1 MLAKLTGRLHL
12 PAMAKG
18 THDSAADP
26 RNASIL
32 ISVNGALKPRA
43 EAMVSVFDSG
53 FMLGDGVWEGLRVHR
68 GRIAFLDRH
77 LDRLYEGA
85 RAIAMDI
92 GLDREALVR
101 RLYETLDAN
110 RMSDGVHIRL
120 MVTRGIRSTPYQDP
134 RVVISPATIVII
146 PEYKAPLPA
155 IVERGI
161 SLFTV
166 HVRRGDPAVQDP
178 KLNSHSKL
186 NCITACIQAIEAGA
200 DEALML
206 DPHGFVA
213 TCNSTHFFIVRKGE
227 VWTSTGDYCLGGITR
242 ANVIR
247 ICREAG
253 VPVYEKNFSL
263 TDVYGAEE
271 AFVTGTFAGVVPV
284 RTVDGRTLTDGR
296 GPMTERLQE
305 LYKARIEADVAA
317 QARPPLSPLPG
328 GEGAGGGGSAA
339 G

>member
-1 MLAKLTGRLHL
+1 
-12 PAMAKG
+12 MAKG
-18 THDSAADP
+18 THDSEPDP
-26 RNASIL
+26 RNASIV

-43 EAMVSVFDSG
+43 GAVVSVFDSG
-53 FMLGDGVWEGLRVHR
+53 FVLGDGVWEGLRVHK

-85 RAIAMDI
+85 KAIAMDI
-92 GLDREALVR
+92 GLDREALTR

-110 RMSDGVHIRL
+110 GMDDRPEQAGVHIRL
-120 MVTRGIRSTPYQDP
+120 MVTRGLRSTPYQDP
-134 RVVISPATIVII
+134 RVVVSPATIVII

-155 IVERGI
+155 TIERGI
-161 SLFTV
+161 RLFTV
-166 HVRRGDPAVQDP
+166 HVRRGFPDVQDP

-186 NCITACIQAIEAGA
+186 NCITACIQAAQAGA

-213 TCNSTHFFIVRKGE
+213 TCNSTHFFIVRRGE

-242 ANVIR
+242 ANVVE

-253 VPVYEKNFSL
+253 IPVFERNFSL
-263 TDVYGAEE
+263 TDVYGADE

-284 RTVDGRTLTDGR
+284 REIDGRVLTDSR
-296 GPMTERLQE
+296 GPMVDRLQQ
-305 LYKARIEADVAA
+305 LYRARLDADVAA
-317 QARPPLSPLPG
+317 QARP
-328 GEGAGGGGSAA
+328 
-339 G
+339 